1 MRCSLQT
8 CLSQLAAMDFKK
20 KEKYKKIKKKK
31 EGKRGN
37 KANLHME
44 CTYLGTDNCNLGQ
57 IQDILGH
64 MLQQNSGNLDHRN
77 VKKQKRE
84 RERSL
89 RINEEFF

>member
-1 MRCSLQT
+1 M
-8 CLSQLAAMDFKK
+8 K
-20 KEKYKKIKKKK
+20 
-31 EGKRGN
+31 
-37 KANLHME
+37 

-77 VKKQKRE
+77 VKKKT

-89 RINEEFF
+89 RINEGGFFCFLIQCTMTGRMGET

>member
-1 MRCSLQT
+1 
-8 CLSQLAAMDFKK
+8 
-20 KEKYKKIKKKK
+20 
-31 EGKRGN
+31 
-37 KANLHME
+37 ME
-44 CTYLGTDNCNLGQ
+44 CTYLGTDSCNLGQ